1 MLKRIFT
8 VFFAFL
14 LSLILILPS
23 FSVSAY
29 EVNGFEI
36 TAKSGMLASLDT
48 GEVLYSKNADKKIY
62 PAAITNIMTAIVI
75 LESEKY
81 SPDGRITMTE
91 KALTDILGTGVAVTN
106 TKAGEEFIF
115 FILS

>member
-1 MLKRIFT
+1 MLKRIFS

-48 GEVLYSKNADKKIY
+48 AKCFTVKMRLK
-62 PAAITNIMTAIVI
+62 
-75 LESEKY
+75 
-81 SPDGRITMTE
+81 R
-91 KALTDILGTGVAVTN
+91 
-106 TKAGEEFIF
+106 
-115 FILS
+115 FILRLLPIL